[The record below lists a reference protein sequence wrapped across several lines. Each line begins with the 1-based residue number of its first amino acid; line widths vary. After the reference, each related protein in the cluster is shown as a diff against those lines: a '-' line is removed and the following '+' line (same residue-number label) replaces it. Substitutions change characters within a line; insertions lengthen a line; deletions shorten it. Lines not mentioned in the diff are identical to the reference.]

1 MKRSNPQAL
10 AVARDRVSMAK
21 LIGWPALEQSWQR
34 DVDRLIA
41 AGGEKKLAAS
51 YQRKALRS
59 RGAKR

>member
-1 MKRSNPQAL
+1 MKRRNPQAL

-41 AGGEKKLAAS
+41 AGGEKELAAS
-51 YQRKALRS
+51 YLRKAARS
-59 RGAKR
+59 QEGER